1 MQISLS
7 LVSHTNAG
15 KTTLARTLL
24 GREVGTV
31 RDESHVTETAEAYE
45 MVRSADG
52 DVLLLWDTPGFGD
65 SVRLA
70 KRLAKSSSP
79 LNWVVGQVW
88 DRLADRPLFSSQ
100 QALRNVKE
108 QADVVL
114 YLVNAAEDPE
124 AAGYVAPEMSVL
136 AWTGKPVVALL
147 NQIGPPRTREQEQAE
162 IDTWRELLKD
172 YPAVKQVMAL
182 DAFARCWVQER
193 VLLGAIGP
201 LLTLDKQDVYEELLQ
216 AWLVQRE
223 QTFEQSV
230 QVLGAGLAR
239 AALDIEAMPDPGV
252 AGRDQAMI
260 ALAQRWDQRER
271 ADTDTLITLHDLAG
285 SASAEVMTRVDA
297 HFAVSEKLS
306 EGKAALI
313 GGVATGALAGL
324 KADLA
329 TGGFTL
335 GGGMLAG
342 SVLGAVGA
350 AGLARGYNMIRGT
363 NQLIIQWSDGIL
375 VNKVV
380 GSLLIYL
387 AIIHF
392 GRGRGDWARSEYP
405 EHWLEIV
412 NTAVEK
418 RRSALIKTWKARTQS
433 GKNLDEA
440 ALSTALQPLLRS
452 ALLEVLRKLYPDAFG
467 LSNDAMSAAEKTAT
481 P

>member
-1 MQISLS
+1 
-7 LVSHTNAG
+7 
-15 KTTLARTLL
+15 
-24 GREVGTV
+24 
-31 RDESHVTETAEAYE
+31 
-45 MVRSADG
+45 
-52 DVLLLWDTPGFGD
+52 
-65 SVRLA
+65 
-70 KRLAKSSSP
+70 
-79 LNWVVGQVW
+79 
-88 DRLADRPLFSSQ
+88 
-100 QALRNVKE
+100 
-108 QADVVL
+108 
-114 YLVNAAEDPE
+114 
-124 AAGYVAPEMSVL
+124 
-136 AWTGKPVVALL
+136 
-147 NQIGPPRTREQEQAE
+147 
-162 IDTWRELLKD
+162 
-172 YPAVKQVMAL
+172 
-182 DAFARCWVQER
+182 
-193 VLLGAIGP
+193 
-201 LLTLDKQDVYEELLQ
+201 
-216 AWLVQRE
+216 
-223 QTFEQSV
+223 
-230 QVLGAGLAR
+230 
-239 AALDIEAMPDPGV
+239 
-252 AGRDQAMI
+252 
-260 ALAQRWDQRER
+260 
-271 ADTDTLITLHDLAG
+271 
-285 SASAEVMTRVDA
+285 MTRVDA